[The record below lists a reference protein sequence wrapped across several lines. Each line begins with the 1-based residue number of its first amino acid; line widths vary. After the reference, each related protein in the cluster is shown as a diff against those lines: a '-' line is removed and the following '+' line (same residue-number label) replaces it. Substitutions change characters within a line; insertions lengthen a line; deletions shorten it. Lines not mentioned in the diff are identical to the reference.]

1 MKIKVFL
8 TILSLYLIST
18 SVLFAQKN
26 ENQGNGQPIIQ
37 IFGDFHTGLGEN
49 KEDLGFK
56 LNRAYLGYQYE
67 LQKGLSVK
75 AVMDIGESKDVTDY
89 QRIAYIKNAQISWKH
104 NNLTLNGGL
113 ISTTQ
118 FNEIEKFW
126 AKRYIAKSFQDEYKF
141 GHSADLGLSATYKFN
156 NWLSADAIITNGEGY
171 KKLQQGNGLQ
181 YGLGANLKPLKG
193 LLVRLYAGVNERD
206 DINLSFFTGYKHEKF
221 SLGGEYNILKD
232 RKQGIS
238 LYGDFLISKNI
249 DFYARY
255 DILEEENNIIN
266 EDKSCI
272 ISGFQ
277 FQFSNNIKI
286 SPNIKIS
293 IPKDKT
299 LNPDY
304 FAFISCYF
312 AI

>member
-18 SVLFAQKN
+18 SALFAQKN

-37 IFGDFHTGLGEN
+37 IFGDFYTGLGEN

-126 AKRYIAKSFQDEYKF
+126 GKRYVAKSFQDEYKF
-141 GHSADLGLSATYKFN
+141 GHSADLGLSAAYKFGEII
-156 NWLSADAIITNGEGY
+156 SIDAIITNGEGY
-171 KKLQQGNGLQ
+171 KKLQQNNSFQ
-181 YGLGANLKPLKG
+181 YGLGATINPIKNLYF
-193 LLVRLYAGVNERD
+193 RLYGGVNDE
-206 DINLSFFTGYKHEKF
+206 NQTNFSFFTGYKSEKIT
-221 SLGGEYNILKD
+221 LGAEYNILKD
-232 RKQGIS
+232 QKQGASFFGNFSIN
-238 LYGDFLISKNI
+238 KNF

-255 DILEEENNIIN
+255 DILEEEILLTTQDNSSVIAGFEYRIN
-266 EDKSCI
+266 D
-272 ISGFQ
+272 
-277 FQFSNNIKI
+277 NIKI
-286 SPNIKIS
+286 SPNFKAS
-293 IPKDKT
+293 IPRDNN
-299 LNPDY
+299 LNTKY
-304 FAFISCYF
+304 SAFISCYF
-312 AI
+312 GI